1 MVRVIAQRQPLA
13 KPKLQ
18 SDSEIS
24 LTTPNNQGLW
34 RLTAS
39 STVPK
44 TSISRHTHFSTV
56 SGGRHGTVF
65 SAAKKLQNTRGHSEQ
80 IWTAALAFSTTMRP
94 PTSGSSASL
103 LSPQEERREC
113 LLLCKLPLPK
123 KITFRSPTLTLPS
136 PSPLRPDLPAGWLA
150 GAERGVLLSA
160 HEHARRNRSRR
171 GPVAPTGT
179 GDPARTSH
187 PTRCAPASNGEGG
200 ATRTLA
206 AKARPAAEPAG
217 LPARRG
223 CHSRRSSTT
232 SAVSVADELLGFFS
246 ARKALHAGVGFR
258 GSSAR
263 WR

>member
-1 MVRVIAQRQPLA
+1 MLTPLQA
-13 KPKLQ
+13 CVTKK
-18 SDSEIS
+18 
-24 LTTPNNQGLW
+24 NY
-34 RLTAS
+34 
-39 STVPK
+39 VPMP
-44 TSISRHTHFSTV
+44 
-56 SGGRHGTVF
+56 
-65 SAAKKLQNTRGHSEQ
+65 HS
-80 IWTAALAFSTTMRP
+80 
-94 PTSGSSASL
+94 
-103 LSPQEERREC
+103 
-113 LLLCKLPLPK
+113 
-123 KITFRSPTLTLPS
+123 TLPS
-136 PSPLRPDLPAGWLA
+136 PSPLRPDLPADWLA

-171 GPVAPTGT
+171 GPVARTGT
-179 GDPARTSH
+179 GDLARTSH
-187 PTRCAPASNGEGG
+187 PETRCAPASNGEGG